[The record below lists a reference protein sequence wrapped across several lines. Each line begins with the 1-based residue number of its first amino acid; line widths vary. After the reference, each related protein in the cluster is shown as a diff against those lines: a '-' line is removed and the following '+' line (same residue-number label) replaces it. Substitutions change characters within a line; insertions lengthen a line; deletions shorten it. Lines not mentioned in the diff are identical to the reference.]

1 MQNHMKKPEK
11 SVQSMAASTQSPGIK
26 GILVLDAHGRRLVA
40 LGVGAEAEVQAL
52 VDKPQWSEHAASKR
66 FVPLLLRGRKLL
78 ALVTRVDD
86 GYFVLLSEG
95 PTDTVLRLL
104 LSVDFAYDI
113 IDHVLTDPYDAM
125 VVVNDK
131 AQLAFLSP
139 VHEKFFGLEP
149 GEGNGKDVR
158 EIMPNSRLGHVV
170 HTGIAEVGQL
180 HRIKDNERIVSRHP
194 IRHQGRIVGAIGRIM
209 FKGPQQVE
217 ELYRRVQA
225 LEQKIAIYQMESS
238 EEKRADKY
246 LEIIIGQSLAIQSVR
261 QQIRKMAPLDV
272 PVLIQ
277 GDSGTGKELVARA
290 LHMLSP
296 RHGARLVTVNTAAL
310 PAALVESELF
320 GYEAG
325 SFTGAARKGRE
336 GKFELAD
343 KGTIFLD
350 EIGDM
355 PLDVQS
361 KLLRVLQDRMVERVG
376 ADKAKRVDF
385 RLVSATNRDLES
397 FVEQNKFR
405 LDLFYRISPVRIV
418 LPTLEE
424 RIEDIPLLLHHF
436 LRELAEKYGRKL
448 PQVGPDVPEYLMNR
462 SWPGNIRQLQHEVE
476 RAFVFS
482 ESEQL
487 SVADFPKDTVAKAPR
502 MAAAR
507 PTTPLVSPSEPRTRQ
522 GAVDQLD
529 RDLITDAMARF
540 KGNKKKVAEHLGIS
554 RSYLYKKLAV

>member
-296 RHGARLVTVNTAAL
+296 RHSARLVTVNTAAL